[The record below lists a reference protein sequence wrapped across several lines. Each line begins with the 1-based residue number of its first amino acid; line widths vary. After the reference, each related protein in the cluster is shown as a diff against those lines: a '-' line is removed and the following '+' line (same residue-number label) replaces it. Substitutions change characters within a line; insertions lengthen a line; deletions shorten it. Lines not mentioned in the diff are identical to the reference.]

1 MKTASLPS
9 LRVEPELRQA
19 AEEVLRADETL
30 SSFVEESV
38 RRNIEFRQAQQA
50 FIQRGLASAEAAR
63 ESGRYVAAGAVLDK
77 LARRL
82 EQARATPSSKP
93 E

>member
-50 FIQRGLASAEAAR
+50 FIQRGLASAEATR
-63 ESGRYVAAGAVLDK
+63 KSGSYVAAGAVLDK
-77 LARRL
+77 LAQRL
-82 EQARATPSSKP
+82 EQVRATSKSK
-93 E
+93 

>member
-19 AEEVLRADETL
+19 AEEVLLADETL

-50 FIQRGLASAEAAR
+50 FIRRGLASAQAAR
-63 ESGRYVAAGAVLDK
+63 ESGRYVAADTVLDK
-77 LARRL
+77 LAQRL
-82 EQARATPSSKP
+82 EQVRATSKSK
-93 E
+93 

>member
-38 RRNIEFRQAQQA
+38 RRNIEFRQAQQT
-50 FIQRGLASAEAAR
+50 FIRRGLASAEAAR
-63 ESGRYVAAGAVLDK
+63 ESGRYVAAADVLDK
-77 LARRL
+77 LDRRL
-82 EQARATPSSKP
+82 EQARTKA

>member
-30 SSFVEESV
+30 SGFVEESV

-50 FIQRGLASAEAAR
+50 FIRRGLASAEAAR
-63 ESGRYVAAGAVLDK
+63 ESGRYVAAGDVLDK
-77 LARRL
+77 LAQRL
-82 EQARATPSSKP
+82 EQVRAATKP
-93 E
+93 Q

>member
-50 FIQRGLASAEAAR
+50 FIRRGLASADAAR
-63 ESGRYVAAGAVLDK
+63 ESGRYVAAGDVLDK
-77 LARRL
+77 LAQRL
-82 EQARATPSSKP
+82 EQARAATKP